1 MTDDL
6 DMLFCDIVVTDSK
19 GKKHTKKAVYCKA
32 DHEEDVA
39 WVLKKLKL
47 KSAKSIEIIPIKIIG
62 HKNA

>member
-1 MTDDL
+1 MEDII
-6 DMLFCDIVVTDSK
+6 FCTIVAIDSK
-19 GKKHTKKAVYCKA
+19 GKKYSKKAVYCKA